1 MRRFKIVVNNNEY
14 EVEVEERLEKSETGT
29 EPKKISVP
37 EKKNVEKA
45 VEIPKTK
52 EIKEVTTSGNK
63 TITAP
68 LPGSIL
74 ELKVKVGDKVE
85 KGTILLILEAMKME
99 NEIRA
104 PFEATISEIR
114 VKQGE
119 SVNVG
124 EVLVI
129 LA

>member
-1 MRRFKIVVNNNEY
+1 
-14 EVEVEERLEKSETGT
+14 
-29 EPKKISVP
+29 
-37 EKKNVEKA
+37 
-45 VEIPKTK
+45 
-52 EIKEVTTSGNK
+52 
-63 TITAP
+63 
-68 LPGSIL
+68 
-74 ELKVKVGDKVE
+74 
-85 KGTILLILEAMKME
+85 ME

-104 PFEATISEIR
+104 PFEATISDIR

>member
-14 EVEVEERLEKSETGT
+14 EVEVEERLEKSETGI
-29 EPKKISVP
+29 EPKKISAP
-37 EKKNVEKA
+37 EKKIVEKA

>member
-14 EVEVEERLEKSETGT
+14 EVEVEERLEKSETGI

-37 EKKNVEKA
+37 EKKIVEKA
-45 VEIPKTK
+45 VEISKTK
-52 EIKEVTTSGNK
+52 EITEVTTSGNE

>member
-14 EVEVEERLEKSETGT
+14 EVEVEERLEKSETGI

-37 EKKNVEKA
+37 EKKIVEKA
-45 VEIPKTK
+45 VEISKTK